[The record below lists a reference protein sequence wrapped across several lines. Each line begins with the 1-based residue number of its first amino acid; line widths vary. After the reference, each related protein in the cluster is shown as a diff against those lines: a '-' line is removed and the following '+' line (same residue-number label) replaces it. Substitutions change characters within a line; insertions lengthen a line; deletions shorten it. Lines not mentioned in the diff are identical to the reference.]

1 MLKRCVCGGEDPVP
15 SESSLSDLGL
25 QMHCHL
31 GLKGQ
36 VARAV
41 NTGFL
46 WDSLWGWE
54 P

>member
-1 MLKRCVCGGEDPVP
+1 MP

-41 NTGFL
+41 NTGLFMGQL
-46 WDSLWGWE
+46 MGMGALNVPSPSRW
-54 P
+54 PP